1 VEYERGTFGEMIRL
15 DGLSR
20 HHRSKTMGSGDWYHA
35 RGGQHVG
42 PVSLGELTR
51 RLGTGEVGSDD
62 LVWREGMR
70 DWQPARTV
78 AELAGALPT
87 DPAAASITG
96 LSPSAQPAWAPGGID
111 PSARPPPPPPPR
123 QQQQQAWDPPG
134 AGAPMLGY
142 GGYTPPNPGAGG
154 LAIAAFVLSLVALF
168 VGLILALPALVM
180 GIIAVYDAK
189 RTGRRK
195 GLAVAAI
202 VISGIDVLLGGGCI
216 VYVLLRR

>member
-1 VEYERGTFGEMIRL
+1 
-15 DGLSR
+15 
-20 HHRSKTMGSGDWYHA
+20 MGSGDWYHA

-78 AELAGALPT
+78 TELAGALPT
-87 DPAAASITG
+87 GPAAASITG
-96 LSPSAQPAWAPGGID
+96 LSPSAQPAWAPGGFD
-111 PSARPPPPPPPR
+111 SSASLS
-123 QQQQQAWDPPG
+123 QQQQRAWDSAG

-202 VISGIDVLLGGGCI
+202 VISGIDVLLGGGFI